1 MRMKTSLQLWERKND
16 KLNLKFLINRFENL
30 EEMDT
35 FQEKC
40 KLPKLTQEKQESL
53 KSSTYHRK
61 DQKMNK
67 DLLF

>member
-35 FQEKC
+35 FQEKY
-40 KLPKLTQEKQESL
+40 KLPKLTQEK
-53 KSSTYHRK
+53 
-61 DQKMNK
+61 
-67 DLLF
+67 